1 MAERLT
7 LSKTLD
13 TPSEMKHFIVI
24 IALLAICSCKTR
36 PHRENIEVVFSP
48 GLVDMN
54 KIDPDIINSIKNP
67 DKVYTITSD
76 DYTFLHDVLSS
87 RGTIIPTKEETP
99 RILIKVDDNICSI
112 SAHNTFQSNNK
123 TYFLSN
129 KDAYRVKSIV
139 HFYDFIDEVN
149 LQDIKEIKQFGM
161 PNNYEYCSSEPKK
174 PTKSFVKIVLKE
186 E

>member
-13 TPSEMKHFIVI
+13 TPSDMKHFIVI

-54 KIDPDIINSIKNP
+54 KMDSDIINSIKKT

-87 RGTIIPTKEETP
+87 PETILPT
-99 RILIKVDDNICSI
+99 R
-112 SAHNTFQSNNK
+112 
-123 TYFLSN
+123 
-129 KDAYRVKSIV
+129 
-139 HFYDFIDEVN
+139 
-149 LQDIKEIKQFGM
+149 
-161 PNNYEYCSSEPKK
+161 
-174 PTKSFVKIVLKE
+174 
-186 E
+186 